1 MRTVTQTIYT
11 FSELSET
18 AKQYA
23 IEQHRNKGYD
33 NSHYF
38 DEITNSVKAAAD
50 IFGLKFGREYTDL
63 RFSHIDDNLL
73 ELSGVR
79 LYKWIINNHYSDL
92 FKRKYYGSFGDN
104 KPFIHPCVKVNRYDT
119 KKGARVS
126 SSNFYYSR
134 IQFTDGGVLTGV
146 CYDDDILKPIYD
158 FLKKPSS
165 NTTLEDLFKEMESAI
180 EQTYRE
186 CEEWINSDEFIADE
200 LEANGYEFTEEG
212 ETF

>member
-1 MRTVTQTIYT
+1 MRTVTQTLYT
-11 FSELSET
+11 FSELSEQ
-18 AKQYA
+18 AQQRA

-33 NSHYF
+33 YSHYF

-50 IFGLKFGREYTDL
+50 VFGLKFGGEYTDL

-79 LYKWIINNHYSDL
+79 LYKWLINNHYSDL
-92 FKRKYYGSFGDN
+92 FKPIYIKTVSGKYKN
-104 KPFIHPCVKVNRYDT
+104 KL
-119 KKGARVS
+119 
-126 SSNFYYSR
+126 FYCKTSKNQEYTTIYSR
-134 IQFTDGGVLTGV
+134 WKRSADCVLTGV
-146 CYDDDILKPIYD
+146 CYDNDILQPFYD

-165 NTTLEDLFKEMESAI
+165 HTTLEDLFKEMEGAI
-180 EQTYRE
+180 EQTYKD
-186 CEEWINSDEFIADE
+186 CEEWINSYEFIADE